1 MRQILRNCLQGKLLN
16 RAEALNLVG
25 AQGDERQDLLA
36 TAAQL
41 RDRHKGR
48 IVTFSP
54 KVFVP
59 LTNLC
64 RDFCGYCTFR
74 KAPDEAG
81 AKTITLEEVLRVV
94 QQGKLLGCTEVLFSL
109 GDKPEAI
116 YPEMKSF
123 LNERGHQRTLDYL
136 YEACRAVLEETGL
149 LPHSNP
155 GVMGRGDL
163 QRLRD
168 VNPSMGLMLE
178 SVSER
183 LLLAGAAHDNA
194 PDKKPAVR
202 LRTSIS
208 MRSSST

>member
-1 MRQILRNCLQGKLLN
+1 M
-16 RAEALNLVG
+16 
-25 AQGDERQDLLA
+25 
-36 TAAQL
+36 
-41 RDRHKGR
+41 
-48 IVTFSP
+48 
-54 KVFVP
+54 
-59 LTNLC
+59 
-64 RDFCGYCTFR
+64 
-74 KAPDEAG
+74 
-81 AKTITLEEVLRVV
+81 
-94 QQGKLLGCTEVLFSL
+94 FSL

-163 QRLRD
+163 QRLKD

-183 LLLAGAAHDNA
+183 LLLAGGAHDNA

-202 LRTSIS
+202 LRTLELAGKLAHSVYYRNS
-208 MRSSST
+208 HRHR